1 MRIAILL
8 PIALL
13 VVPAI
18 LLATDLTAKEAGG
31 ITSLI
36 AKDSAPVVLENG
48 DSISTGASFR
58 PPVEITIIAKTDS
71 TNIRMG
77 YAADQ
82 VIFNWEVKPEQL
94 RVDGGPANGK
104 HKNGAGLIP
113 VNKYVTI
120 KWLVTEKKQII
131 RVDDQIRFEHEG
143 DYSKVNK
150 PVRVFPNRSKVSV
163 KLFEIKPLLA
173 GAK

>member
-1 MRIAILL
+1 MRIAIRLSFIL
-8 PIALL
+8 MALL
-13 VVPAI
+13 
-18 LLATDLTAKEAGG
+18 AGRSG
-31 ITSLI
+31 ADQTPQEPSVTTCLI
-36 AKDSAPVVLENG
+36 AKDSTPVVLENG
-48 DSISTGASFR
+48 DSITTSAIFR

-82 VIFNWEVKPEQL
+82 IIFNWEVKPEQL

-104 HKNGAGLIP
+104 HKNGAGLVP
-113 VNKYVTI
+113 TDQYVTI
-120 KWLVTEKKQII
+120 KWLVTDKKQVI

-150 PVRVFPNRSKVSV
+150 PVRVFSNRSKVSV
-163 KLFEIKPLLA
+163 KHFEVKPLLA